1 MIGLAGTNFC
11 FVCKGKTL
19 QQIAFTLLTLVTTK
33 EQHTTTHSNMRKIFL
48 LASMLFMAQIIQAQE
63 GQAFQFSVN
72 HLALSVKDVN
82 RSAEF
87 YARVLQLPEI
97 TNRTKMEGIRWFG
110 FADGKELH
118 LVSTIKDPVTINK
131 AVHLAL
137 TLQNFDAFVS
147 RLEQLKVPY
156 SDWPG
161 IPNKVNVRADGIKQ
175 IYFQDPDGYWI
186 EINSVAQK

>member
-1 MIGLAGTNFC
+1 MT
-11 FVCKGKTL
+11 
-19 QQIAFTLLTLVTTK
+19 
-33 EQHTTTHSNMRKIFL
+33 KIFL
-48 LASMLFMAQIIQAQE
+48 LASFLFISPMMQAQ
-63 GQAFQFSVN
+63 GGAAFQFSIN

-82 RSAEF
+82 RSAGF
-87 YARVLQLPEI
+87 YSSVLQLSEI
-97 TNRTKMEGIRWFG
+97 TNRTKMDGIRWFA
-110 FADGKELH
+110 FSDGKELH

-161 IPNKVNVRADGIKQ
+161 APNKVNVRADGIKQ